1 MTLFALTLDPALSPL
16 IRQLPAVNAS
26 LNGLTTLVLLA
37 GWIFIKR
44 QNRVAHAACMISAL
58 VLSTLFLACYLTY
71 HVAGGLT
78 KFTTPGWPKVV
89 YLFILITHVP
99 LAMVILP
106 FIFAAV
112 YFAARGQFET
122 HKKITR
128 WLWPVWMYVSVTGV
142 VIYVM
147 LYWLFP
153 GQRVGF

>member
-1 MTLFALTLDPALSPL
+1 M
-16 IRQLPAVNAS
+16 
-26 LNGLTTLVLLA
+26 
-37 GWIFIKR
+37 
-44 QNRVAHAACMISAL
+44 

-78 KFTTPGWPKVV
+78 KFTTPGWPKAV

-99 LAMVILP
+99 LAMAILP
-106 FIFAAV
+106 FIFTAV
-112 YFAARGQFET
+112 YFAARGRFET

-142 VIYVM
+142 LIYVM

>member
-1 MTLFALTLDPALSPL
+1 MIFALTENPAISHL
-16 IRQLPAVNAS
+16 IHSLPAVNAT
-26 LNGLTTLVLLA
+26 LNGLTTLVLTA

-44 QNRVAHAACMISAL
+44 ENRVAHAACMISAL
-58 VLSTLFLACYLTY
+58 VLSTIFLGCYLTY
-71 HVAGGLT
+71 HIAGGLT
-78 KFTTPGWPKVV
+78 KFTTPGWPGII
-89 YLFILITHVP
+89 YYFILATHVP
-99 LAMVILP
+99 LAMLILP

-112 YFAARGQFET
+112 YFAARQQFET

-142 VIYVM
+142 IIYVM

>member
-1 MTLFALTLDPALSPL
+1 MIFALTENPGLSPL
-16 IRQLPAVNAS
+16 IHSLPAVNAT
-26 LNGLTTLVLLA
+26 LNGLTTLVLGA

-44 QNRVAHAACMISAL
+44 KNKKAHAACMISAL
-58 VLSTLFLACYLTY
+58 VLSTLFLTCYLTY
-71 HVAGGLT
+71 HIAGGLT
-78 KFTTPGWPKVV
+78 KFTTPGWPKII
-89 YLFILITHVP
+89 YYFILATHVP

-112 YFAARGQFET
+112 YFAAREQFET

-142 VIYVM
+142 IIYVM

-153 GQRVGF
+153 GERVGF